1 MLSSS
6 DMKLAQQ
13 LNQHKAVIM
22 KSGGDAYPA
31 YPFGDRRKRPICWV
45 SQDSFKALSSF
56 GGIETVSYT
65 HLRAHETEA
74 DLVCRLLL
82 EKKKK

>member
-13 LNQHKAVIM
+13 LNHHKAVIM

-56 GGIETVSYT
+56 GRYREKLFR
-65 HLRAHETEA
+65 LRACQKFCA
-74 DLVCRLLL
+74 AM
-82 EKKKK
+82 